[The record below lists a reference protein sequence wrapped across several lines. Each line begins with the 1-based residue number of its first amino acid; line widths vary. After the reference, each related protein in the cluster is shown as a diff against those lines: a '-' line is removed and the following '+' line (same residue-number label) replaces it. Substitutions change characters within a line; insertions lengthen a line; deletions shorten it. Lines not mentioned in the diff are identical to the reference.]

1 MSRYG
6 SFWEEL
12 LVKKKKKKKAGSG
25 EINEFGFNLD
35 L

>member
-12 LVKKKKKKKAGSG
+12 LVKKRKEKKQELEK
-25 EINEFGFNLD
+25 EIVFGFNLD

>member
-12 LVKKKKKKKAGSG
+12 LVKKKRRKKAGSG
-25 EINEFGFNLD
+25 ERNELA
-35 L
+35 LI